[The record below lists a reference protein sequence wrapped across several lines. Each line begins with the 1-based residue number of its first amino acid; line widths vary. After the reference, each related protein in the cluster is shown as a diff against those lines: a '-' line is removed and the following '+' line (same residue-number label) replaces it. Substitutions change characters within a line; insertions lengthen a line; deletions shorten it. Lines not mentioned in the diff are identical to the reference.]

1 MLEYGSQV
9 PSRFEADPL
18 RTLTMSL
25 NIFDRVYAAA
35 RLCAVRS
42 ETVASSP
49 GRLDVNVVISL
60 DHHRPSRRT
69 NISMSC
75 VQHQGY
81 ETDAPHRET
90 PPRYGPNVSAVSG
103 TLHVCRQY
111 ACSSKCREPSWQCN
125 RSDLKT

>member
-1 MLEYGSQV
+1 MLEYCSHV

-60 DHHRPSRRT
+60 DPPSPL
-69 NISMSC
+69 
-75 VQHQGY
+75 
-81 ETDAPHRET
+81 ETCDLIK
-90 PPRYGPNVSAVSG
+90 PPRYGRIVSAVSG